1 MDPSR
6 LRAWAA
12 DCARPAI
19 EAVHRLAR
27 AVASTAAAREGH
39 PPRALVVGGFVR
51 DGLLGRLTF
60 DVDVEVHGVEAGH
73 LETLL
78 GELFGSR
85 LHAVGRSFGVF
96 KIRVEDG
103 HDLDVSIPR
112 ADSKTGPGHKGFA
125 VSGNPFLGLEEASR
139 RRDFTINTLALDP
152 LDGTILDPWN
162 GIADLRDRLLRAV
175 DPALFGDDP
184 LRVWR
189 GVQFVGRL
197 SLGVEPATFGL
208 MRGIVAR
215 QELAELSRERVTEEL
230 RKLLV
235 EGERPSAGL
244 VLARDLGILR
254 AQFPELEAMAGCP
267 QEEEWHP
274 EGDVWV
280 HTAMVLDRAV
290 EVARRP
296 EWGFDETERLQVALG
311 ALLHDVGKPLATT
324 RAMRNGVLRI
334 VSPGHENAGEAPAR
348 AVLSRLTFGEEV
360 ERAVLAIVKWH
371 ALPFHLHR
379 SLEKGEMAEHA
390 YANAVRKLVKRIHP
404 VPWRVLLAAT
414 EADFRGRT
422 MPDVDGPYAAGERFT
437 RTVLENAYDAE
448 PVRPL
453 VLGRDVLALGVPPG
467 PEVGRLV
474 AAVEEARDR
483 GEIATREEGLEVL
496 RRLVK
501 ERGQVT

>member
-6 LRAWAA
+6 LRAWTA
-12 DCARPAI
+12 DRSRPAI
-19 EAVHRLAR
+19 DAVHRLAR
-27 AVASTAAAREGH
+27 GVAATPPAREGH

-51 DGLLGRLTF
+51 DGLLGRFTL
-60 DVDVEVHGVEAGH
+60 DVDVEVHGVEADR
-73 LETLL
+73 LEALL
-78 GELFGSR
+78 ADLFGAR
-85 LHAVGRSFGVF
+85 LHTVGRSFGVF

-103 HDLDVSIPR
+103 HELDVSIPR
-112 ADSKTGPGHKGFA
+112 SDSKTGPGHKGFA
-125 VSGNPFLGLEEASR
+125 VTGNPFLGLEEASR
-139 RRDFTINTLALDP
+139 RRDFTINTLAVDP
-152 LDGTILDPWN
+152 LDGTVLDSWN
-162 GIADLRDRLLRAV
+162 GIADLRTRVLRAV
-175 DPALFGDDP
+175 DPGRFGDDP

-197 SLGVEPATFGL
+197 SLSVEPATIDL
-208 MRGIVAR
+208 MRAIVAR
-215 QELAELSRERVTEEL
+215 GELSELSRERVTEEL

-235 EGERPSAGL
+235 DGERPSAGL
-244 VLARDLGILR
+244 ELARALGIV
-254 AQFPELEAMAGCP
+254 QSEFPELEAMAGCP

-280 HTAMVLDRAV
+280 HTGMVVDRAV

-296 EWGFDETERLQVALG
+296 EWGFGAAERLQVALG
-311 ALLHDVGKPLATT
+311 ALLHDVGKPRTTT
-324 RAMRNGVLRI
+324 RAVRNGVERV
-334 VSPGHENAGEAPAR
+334 VSPGHENAGETLAR
-348 AVLSRLTFGEEV
+348 AVLSRLTFGEEA

-371 ALPFHLHR
+371 ALPYHLHR
-379 SLEKGEMAEHA
+379 SVEKGEMEERA

-453 VLGRDVLALGVPPG
+453 VLGRDALALGVPPG

-483 GEIATREEGLEVL
+483 GEIGTREEGLAMLE
-496 RRLVK
+496 RLVK
-501 ERGQVT
+501 GTFRF

>member
-1 MDPSR
+1 MDPSL

-12 DCARPAI
+12 DRSRPAI
-19 EAVHRLAR
+19 DAVHRVAR
-27 AVASTAAAREGH
+27 AVAAAPAAREEH
-39 PPRALVVGGFVR
+39 PPRAFLVGGFVR
-51 DGLLGRLTF
+51 DGLLGRFTL
-60 DVDVEVHGVEAGH
+60 DVDVEVHGVEAER
-73 LETLL
+73 LEALL
-78 GELFGSR
+78 VGLFGAR
-85 LHAVGRSFGVF
+85 LHTVGRSFGVF
-96 KIRVEDG
+96 KVRADDG
-103 HDLDVSIPR
+103 HELDVSIPR
-112 ADSKTGPGHKGFA
+112 SDSKTGPGHKGF
-125 VSGNPFLGLEEASR
+125 VVTGNPFLGLDEASR
-139 RRDFTINTLALDP
+139 RRDFTVNTLAFDP
-152 LDGTILDPWN
+152 LDGRVYDPWN
-162 GIADLRDRLLRAV
+162 GVADLGDRVLRAV
-175 DPALFGDDP
+175 DPGLFGDDP

-197 SLGVEPATFGL
+197 SLSVAPSTFEL
-208 MRGIVAR
+208 MRAIVAR
-215 QELAELSRERVTEEL
+215 GALSELPRERVTEEL

-235 EGERPSAGL
+235 DGERPSASL
-244 VLARDLGILR
+244 ELARSLGILR
-254 AQFPELEAMAGCP
+254 AEFPELEAMADCP

-280 HTAMVLDRAV
+280 HTKMVVDRAV

-296 EWGFDETERLQVALG
+296 EWEFGEAERLHVALG

-324 RAMRNGVLRI
+324 RAMRNGIVRI
-334 VSPGHENAGEAPAR
+334 VSPGHENAGEVPTR
-348 AVLSRLTFGEEV
+348 AVLSRLTFGEEA

-371 ALPFHLHR
+371 ALPYHLHR
-379 SLEKGEMAEHA
+379 SVEKGEMEERA

-422 MPDVDGPYAAGERFT
+422 MPDVDGPYTAGERFT

-453 VLGRDVLALGVPPG
+453 VLGRDALALGVPPG

-483 GEIATREEGLEVL
+483 GEIGTREEGLALLE
-496 RRLVK
+496 RLVK
-501 ERGQVT
+501 GTFRF